1 MGISVTCAECGKLYD
16 ELQALEE
23 LRENESVCLRCG
35 TPVAVESW
43 DLLLVTWEE
52 EPEEKDL
59 ELDLVEIDDE

>member
-1 MGISVTCAECGKLYD
+1 MGMSVSCPECGLHYD
-16 ELQALEE
+16 QLPQLEE

-35 TPVAVESW
+35 LPVAVGSW
-43 DLLLVTWEE
+43 DLLLASWEE